1 MLKIFGL
8 QDETADD
15 CSKGDGEDIES
26 DEELVKY
33 FQTEI
38 VKYFQ
43 TEIVKYFPELKYF
56 LGGRGVQL
64 WQSGL
69 DQVPWLSLVAGYGR
83 LLPRAGGNFS
93 PGRGISQ
100 QRGR

>member
-15 CSKGDGEDIES
+15 CSKGEGEDIES
-26 DEELVKY
+26 DEEL
-33 FQTEI
+33 

-64 WQSGL
+64 WQSGM

>member
-15 CSKGDGEDIES
+15 CSKGVGEDIES

-38 VKYFQ
+38 VKYLNIF
-43 TEIVKYFPELKYF
+43 
-56 LGGRGVQL
+56 
-64 WQSGL
+64 
-69 DQVPWLSLVAGYGR
+69 
-83 LLPRAGGNFS
+83 
-93 PGRGISQ
+93 
-100 QRGR
+100 